1 VDSQSILTFGYSNKK
16 PLKEKALFGRKT
28 TPWSEI
34 FQPSAFSLT
43 AQKINDFLK
52 NRLSKSMLIGSPA
65 LTRPS
70 ASSENWTA
78 ASPLLEV
85 HDLSRDFGGL
95 RAIASVSFR
104 VFPGEIVGLIGPN
117 GAGKTTL
124 FALLS
129 GFLTPSEGAIT
140 FQNVS
145 VAGKRPDRLCHLGLA
160 RTFQIVRPFPEM
172 TVLENVKAAA
182 VFGKALKR
190 PAAVMDREIREI
202 LAHMGLLAK
211 ADHLASSLSLPER
224 KRLEVARTLATR
236 PELLL
241 LDEVLAG
248 LNPREVE
255 EAIPLIRSL
264 NADRGITI
272 LMIEHNLKAIMGIC
286 HRLLVIN
293 FGQLIFDGPPE
304 EAVQNPAVIQAYLGE
319 KTGA

>member
-1 VDSQSILTFGYSNKK
+1 ML
-16 PLKEKALFGRKT
+16 L
-28 TPWSEI
+28 
-34 FQPSAFSLT
+34 QPETSGE
-43 AQKINDFLK
+43 Q
-52 NRLSKSMLIGSPA
+52 NR
-65 LTRPS
+65 
-70 ASSENWTA
+70 E
-78 ASPLLEV
+78 PLLEV
-85 HDLSRDFGGL
+85 RDLSRDFGGL

-129 GFLTPSEGAIT
+129 GFLTPSEGEIV

-172 TVLENVKAAA
+172 TVLENVRAAA
-182 VFGKALKR
+182 VFGKASR
-190 PAAVMDREIREI
+190 QSATIMAREIQDI
-202 LAHMGLLAK
+202 LNQTGLLSK
-211 ADHLASSLSLPER
+211 ADQPASSLSLPER

-236 PELLL
+236 PKLLL

-264 NADRGITI
+264 NTERGITI
-272 LMIEHNLKAIMGIC
+272 LMIEHNVKAIMGIC
-286 HRLLVIN
+286 RRLLVIN
-293 FGQLIFDGPPE
+293 FGQMIFDGLPR
-304 EAVQNPAVIQAYLGE
+304 EAVENQAVVQAYLGE
-319 KTGA
+319 KAGA

>member
-1 VDSQSILTFGYSNKK
+1 
-16 PLKEKALFGRKT
+16 
-28 TPWSEI
+28 
-34 FQPSAFSLT
+34 
-43 AQKINDFLK
+43 
-52 NRLSKSMLIGSPA
+52 M
-65 LTRPS
+65 
-70 ASSENWTA
+70 
-78 ASPLLEV
+78 LEV
-85 HDLSRDFGGL
+85 RDLSRDFGGL

-129 GFLTPSEGAIT
+129 GFLTPSEGKII
-140 FQNVS
+140 FQNLP

-160 RTFQIVRPFPEM
+160 RTFQVVRPFPEM

-182 VFGKALKR
+182 VFGKPSK
-190 PAAVMDREIREI
+190 PPSAVRTRDIQEI
-202 LAHMGLLAK
+202 LAHTGLLAK
-211 ADHLASSLSLPER
+211 ADLLASSLSLPER

-236 PELLL
+236 PKLLL

-264 NADRGITI
+264 NTDRGITL
-272 LMIEHNLKAIMGIC
+272 LMIEHNVKAIMGIC

-293 FGQLIFDGPPE
+293 FGQLIFDGLPPE
-304 EAVQNPAVIQAYLGE
+304 AVENPAVIQAYLGD
-319 KTGA
+319 KAGA